1 MDTTDDALIS
11 TMREDRAQQRRLAGA
26 RRLTMLVG
34 TAFGMAMLIAAGLR
48 SREVGDAT
56 NFLSFPAYGSK
67 SKAADVDD
75 ASPASDD
82 AVAVA
87 ASSSSVTEVVLT
99 YEDFIENSD
108 VKKYLED
115 DKGLDLS
122 TASVDTLLKYVPHRL
137 VVEIDLDLIKGD
149 VGEEATEGFIAFNLI
164 QMNDSGDKYT
174 GSLFTIL
181 KYSTGELAHVYPT
194 YAAEDDM
201 HFCGLK
207 LKDSST
213 FVLAGN
219 TGTSERGPKYT
230 LDWKSGDFTLLA
242 DGTEENCHDIQW
254 SYEGRNLWQP
264 GSDLNVVE
272 TKVSNGDTVSSVAM
286 AGYASDINHV
296 GLLSQDSVTVA
307 SSRMTNAI
315 IKAHVETSEIVW
327 VAGGVNGTMAIE
339 TLSGETLAAGESLYY
354 GQHNAEY
361 FGEDEYMM
369 FDNNYDQDAASR
381 LLIISIDEDAE
392 TITEEWQYVFEEY
405 PWGYSPFFGDND
417 RMIGGNL
424 LGTFWPLTLSGSDYE
439 DVRYEAK
446 VVEVVRETKDVAWSL
461 EVYGQQECEDKECER
476 SNNVGWKMYS
486 AERFFVAPVVYNVTC
501 GSGTL
506 SFTTQNNFKQLNP
519 YDGTYVLAD
528 KSSGDTVASGDLTWL
543 PHWRATDLVGITF
556 DSDGETS
563 KTLTVTNQFG
573 DETVK
578 DITC

>member
-67 SKAADVDD
+67 SKAADVDE

-149 VGEEATEGFIAFNLI
+149 
-164 QMNDSGDKYT
+164 
-174 GSLFTIL
+174 
-181 KYSTGELAHVYPT
+181 YSTGEIAHVYPT

-446 VVEVVRETKDVAWSL
+446 V
-461 EVYGQQECEDKECER
+461 ECEDKECER

-501 GSGTL
+501 GSGSL